1 MVIRDGNSTKGGT
14 PALVYTIIG
23 AALSIVSGTK
33 TEVHRLRSAIRA
45 QRPIVGGYV
54 VLLGLWFLGIRH
66 GTGAGTISLAGPL
79 VFGTVLSG
87 RWRPHSRDDTAR
99 GTLIVGDDP
108 TLIGETIDTLSVKPV
123 GLLSPPIEPSS
134 TRSAELTTAGRDP
147 LDANTTAVER
157 RDRGPKTES
166 RLRNREEAGGST
178 ATGDGAPVVTR
189 RAVPFDGIERLGPP
203 SRLRDV
209 LRERDIDTVVLAFE
223 EPDRE
228 GFFEAMRI
236 CRDVGID
243 VMAHERHRESL
254 LVSDDT
260 AGDLVTVDIDPW
272 GGFDRLWKRLFDVVV
287 AGGSLLLCL
296 PAIVLL
302 GLAIRI
308 EGEGPVFFSQ
318 TRTSSFGHT
327 FTIRKFRTLKPKRG
341 GEVGTEI
348 DEDRYTTLGRFLR
361 TTHLDELPQLWS
373 ILVGEMSIVG
383 PRPAQTALEPEF
395 EREAPEW
402 RRRWFVKPG
411 LTGLAQIHGA
421 TSSEPQAKLEYD
433 LEYIRRRS
441 LRFDLRI
448 VGRQLHTVAVDV
460 VDLLS
465 SE

>member
-1 MVIRDGNSTKGGT
+1 MTGGC
-14 PALVYTIIG
+14 
-23 AALSIVSGTK
+23 
-33 TEVHRLRSAIRA
+33 
-45 QRPIVGGYV
+45 VG
-54 VLLGLWFLGIRH
+54 LPDLWFLGSRH
-66 GTGAGTISLAGPL
+66 GTGTGAISLVGPL
-79 VFGTVLSG
+79 VFGTAFSE
-87 RWRPHSRDDTAR
+87 RRRSRPRDDTAR

-108 TLIGETIDTLSVKPV
+108 TLIGETIESLPVTPV
-123 GLLSPPIEPSS
+123 GLLSPPIDPSS
-134 TRSAELTTAGRDP
+134 TRSADRSTAGRDP
-147 LDANTTAVER
+147 LDADTTPVER
-157 RDRGPKTES
+157 RDRGSGTENRS
-166 RLRNREEAGGST
+166 RNREEAGEST
-178 ATGDGAPVVTR
+178 VTGDGAPVVTR
-189 RAVPFDGIERLGPP
+189 RSVPFDGVERLGPP
-203 SRLRDV
+203 SRLRGV
-209 LRERDIDTVVLAFE
+209 LRDRDIDTVVLAVE

-228 GFFEAMRI
+228 VFFESMRI
-236 CRDVGID
+236 CRDVGVD

-254 LVSDDT
+254 LVSDDA
-260 AGDLVTVDIDPW
+260 AGDLVTVDVDPW

-296 PAIVLL
+296 PAVVLL

-308 EGEGPVFFSQ
+308 EGAGPVFFSQ
-318 TRTSSFGHT
+318 TRTSIFGNT
-327 FTIRKFRTLKPKRG
+327 FPIRKFRTLKPKRG

-361 TTHLDELPQLWS
+361 TTHLDEIPQLWS

-383 PRPAQTALEPEF
+383 PRPAQTELEPEF
-395 EREAPEW
+395 EREAPGW

-421 TSSEPQAKLEYD
+421 TSSEPQAKLECD

-448 VGRQLHTVAVDV
+448 VGRQLHTVVVDV